1 MITGDEKIA
10 SSIDK
15 IIDQLNDNLG
25 ESIDLIIRSFKIEF
39 SNDASILVYMDGL
52 VNNPAIK
59 NKSYT
64 GDSKKMTKGR
74 GC

>member
-39 SNDASILVYMDGL
+39 SNDASILVYMDGS

-59 NKSYT
+59 SELVQL
-64 GDSKKMTKGR
+64 
-74 GC
+74 C